1 MAEIEE
7 IFSYDPDMFEI
18 INVVPLSEIENIV
31 IPHEEEVLQQ
41 IFHKKKGFVTEFLK
55 QSSEFLDKTL
65 VRPIRSLLM
74 GGHLVHHVPVAVKL
88 RVCLPKHTH
97 ELYQALATDS
107 ENYSST
113 IDVVKNTVVELLKS
127 KNEQKKEVSPLKRKS
142 LTLPSPS
149 QC

>member
-1 MAEIEE
+1 MTEIEE

-18 INVVPLSEIENIV
+18 INVVPLNEIENIV
-31 IPHEEEVLQQ
+31 IPHEEEILQQ
-41 IFHKKKGFVTEFLK
+41 ILHKKKGFVTEFFK
-55 QSSEFLDKTL
+55 QSLEFLDKTL
-65 VRPIRSLLM
+65 VRPIRSLFM

-97 ELYQALATDS
+97 ALYQALATDG
-107 ENYSST
+107 EKHSST

-127 KNEQKKEVSPLKRKS
+127 KYEQKKQVCPLKS